1 MRSGRSKELDQDQ
14 KSWRLRPV
22 HSRMTSNCG
31 LTGKMPARLFR
42 AMGLNRSRGRPSLS
56 AMSRLMQRSNRVK
69 GRTIYS
75 ITSSASASSVGGM
88 VKPSVFA
95 VR

>member
-1 MRSGRSKELDQDQ
+1 MPSAV
-14 KSWRLRPV
+14 WRAGQGF
-22 HSRMTSNCG
+22 N
-31 LTGKMPARLFR
+31 
-42 AMGLNRSRGRPSLS
+42 
-56 AMSRLMQRSNRVK
+56 MSRLMQRGNRVK